1 MNGFLEKKEEDW
13 FVKWSDLHSFGYG
26 THWMYTPLHE
36 SEIVDEQI
44 LKHGEKVE
52 FEFVTTGYNN
62 ETFMP
67 FRYVKLKK
75 KEEDT
80 EQIKTN
86 NYNDNNLETIIEDYF
101 KENLVGK
108 FSDDD
113 AIFLKEIIRDFVK
126 NYYKK

>member
-1 MNGFLEKKEEDW
+1 MNGFLEKKEEGW
-13 FVKWSDLHSFGYG
+13 FVKWSDLQSFGYG
-26 THWMYTPLHE
+26 IHWMYTPLHE
-36 SEIVDEQI
+36 AEILDEEI

-52 FEFVTTGYNN
+52 FEFVTTGYDN

-67 FRYVKLKK
+67 FRHVKLKK
-75 KEEDT
+75 REEDT

-101 KENLVGK
+101 KEKLVKK

-113 AIFLKEIIRDFVK
+113 VIFLKEIIRDFVE